1 MAQENRTM
9 PKLRTSE
16 IIDLIGSIDD
26 SILMNW
32 ERQSDRGEPY
42 QFPGWKELPP
52 VKDRQGSLQTIDM
65 MLALSESWS
74 SKSYRLKVKE
84 DRGSESEE

>member
-1 MAQENRTM
+1 M

-52 VKDRQGSLQTIDM
+52 VKDRQGSFQTIDM
-65 MLALSESWS
+65 MLALSEDPEFM
-74 SKSYRLKVKE
+74 KSFAKVKE
-84 DRGSESEE
+84 DCESESEE

>member
-1 MAQENRTM
+1 M

-16 IIDLIGSIDD
+16 IINLIAAIDD

-32 ERQSDRGEPY
+32 EPQSDRDESN

-52 VKDRQGSLQTIDM
+52 VNYRQGALITMDA
-65 MLALSESWS
+65 MLALSEDPEFMKLWTE
-74 SKSYRLKVKE
+74 VMGNGE
-84 DRGSESEE
+84 HESER

>member
-1 MAQENRTM
+1 M

-16 IIDLIGSIDD
+16 IINLIAAIDD
-26 SILMNW
+26 SILLNW
-32 ERQSDRGEPY
+32 EHQSNRDEPN
-42 QFPGWKELPP
+42 QLPGWKELPP

-65 MLALSESWS
+65 IFALSECWS

-84 DRGSESEE
+84 DLESGSEE